1 MERANSRELIEHY
14 DPFSEELHRN
24 LASMYHALRNDCPVH
39 KFERFEY
46 PLYTVT
52 RHADVK
58 DMLKDQALWS
68 SRYGQAPM
76 YIEENGLVSDAPMHD
91 MYRRMLNPIFTTR
104 RVNAL
109 KEKIE
114 MMVDRQIDSFIQ
126 FGQGDLHQCLHA
138 VFPISAAAELLGI
151 DPAFHADFRR
161 WTQQFIQGQL
171 TGDSALVERIRG
183 LIAGY
188 FAPLLDARRE
198 LLARSPGIRS
208 RRCNQRSRYSSSS
221 GWTAVHQRRDLSAT
235 Q

>member
-91 MYRRMLNPIFTTR
+91 MYRRMLNPDLHHAPRQCLEGKDRDDGRST
-104 RVNAL
+104 
-109 KEKIE
+109 
-114 MMVDRQIDSFIQ
+114 DRQ
-126 FGQGDLHQCLHA
+126 LHT
-138 VFPISAAAELLGI
+138 V
-151 DPAFHADFRR
+151 RTR
-161 WTQQFIQGQL
+161 
-171 TGDSALVERIRG
+171 
-183 LIAGY
+183 
-188 FAPLLDARRE
+188 
-198 LLARSPGIRS
+198 
-208 RRCNQRSRYSSSS
+208 
-221 GWTAVHQRRDLSAT
+221 
-235 Q
+235 